1 MSHKNRYSISPV
13 AAAVSAALAA
23 PGAALAQEDGA
34 SDVLDEIIVTATKR
48 ELNVQKIPAS
58 VQALP
63 ESMLKDMGA
72 LNTEDYA
79 RFIPSLSYINFTN
92 DSSVI
97 FRGISTGPSG
107 FIGRTSASIYF
118 DEVSVTGTSQQPD
131 IRLLDVA
138 RVEALAGPQGTLFG
152 ASAQSGTLRIITN
165 QPNPTQ
171 FEASVDA
178 QMRSGSTSD
187 SSYSVTGVLNL
198 PLVEDVFAIRIAVQ
212 TAEDGGYIDNVLGN
226 HPDTWFGYAAGPN
239 YGSYLGRERMEWGTL
254 DNADVVEEN
263 WNTVELLAAR
273 ISARWNINENWSAT
287 LSYHY
292 SESEAQASNDYNPFV
307 GDLQTIA
314 FAQNWSRDEWS
325 VASLTIEADLGFAQ
339 FVSATSFYERVYDY
353 NVDRTIYYKYYFA
366 WGCEDRGDAATFD
379 FATYYWIYEN
389 TSTNRAVYYPRYC
402 VNQPSASGDPSLQT
416 DFVGT
421 GEGPS
426 FQDKF
431 AQEFRL
437 SHQGE
442 KFDWLAG
449 LYFEDSNDDWD
460 AVFMK
465 STSGDYQNTQ
475 SLTFLED
482 FYSTP
487 GNCTAE
493 YVAQG
498 FCAPGTTF
506 PQAQYVWYGEDRT
519 QWKQTAVFGEL
530 TWHINDD
537 VNLTLGGRWFETTND
552 KQILRW
558 HAGYRDAN
566 GTDIGGILQP
576 RSQPGSGGEGI
587 AAGKLSD
594 FVPKVALSWN
604 LSDDKMLYG
613 SYTEGFRPG
622 GTNRLAGNVDYSR
635 TFFPLVWQPDL
646 LKNYEIG
653 AKTRWADNTVQLN
666 VSLFYMD
673 WEDFQTEIVDPSFG
687 ECVDITD
694 PGPCSGGA
702 ALTWVKVV
710 GNAGDAHSSGV
721 EAQFNW
727 VPADGWDIG
736 LNAQWVEAEI
746 DEDLVTDPRKGL
758 GITKGQRLPNVAEFQ
773 GSGWVSYNWPVQ
785 FIQAGEM
792 FFRAQYSYTGDSVNL
807 LIPNKSSANPSHM
820 QAAYGIADFRFGLI
834 SIDDDWRL
842 ELFVN
847 NVADERAE
855 LFQNTGDFEWAFSH
869 STQYDRYHRVYTN
882 RPREYGLRFFKGWGD

>member
-1 MSHKNRYSISPV
+1 MSQTNQYPISPI
-13 AAAVSAALAA
+13 AAAVSAALATPA
-23 PGAALAQEDGA
+23 AALAQEEGA
-34 SDVLDEIIVTATKR
+34 RDSLDEVIVYATKR
-48 ELNVQKIPAS
+48 AENVQDIPS
-58 VQALP
+58 TVQAIP
-63 ESMLKDMGA
+63 ESMLNDMGA

-79 RFIPSLSYINFTN
+79 RFIPSLTYTNFTN
-92 DSSVI
+92 DSTVT
-97 FRGISTGPSG
+97 FRGVSTGASG
-107 FIGRTSASIYF
+107 FIGRTSASVYL
-118 DEVSVTGTSQQPD
+118 DEISVTSTSQQPD
-131 IRLLDVA
+131 IRMMDVA

-165 QPNPTQ
+165 QPDPSK

-178 QMRSGSTSD
+178 QMRSGDTSD
-187 SSYSVTGVLNL
+187 SSYNVEGVLNL
-198 PLVEDVFAIRIAVQ
+198 PLIEDVFAIRIAAH
-212 TAEDGGYIDNVLGN
+212 TGEDGGYIDNVLGN
-226 HPDTWFGYAAGPN
+226 TPDTWFGYVAGPN
-239 YGSYLGRERMEWGTL
+239 YGSYLGRERLEWGTL
-254 DNADVVEEN
+254 DNAAIVEEN
-263 WNTVELLAAR
+263 WNKVEVLAAR
-273 ISARWNINENWSAT
+273 ISARWNINDDWSAT

-292 SESEAQASNDYNPFV
+292 QETEAQAGNDYNPFV

-314 FAQNWSRDEWS
+314 FAPNWSRDRWD

-339 FVSATSFYERVYDY
+339 FISATSFYDRVYDY
-353 NVDRTIYYKYYFA
+353 NVDGTVYYKYYFA
-366 WGCEDRGDAATFD
+366 WGCEDKGPSPAYSA
-379 FATYYWIYEN
+379 YYWDN
-389 TSTNRAVYYPRYC
+389 PLTGRAVYYPRYC
-402 VNQPSASGDPSLQT
+402 IMQPSASGDPTLQS
-416 DFVGT
+416 DYIGVL
-421 GEGPS
+421 EGPS

-442 KFDWLAG
+442 QFDWLAG
-449 LYFEDSNDDWD
+449 LYFEDSNDNWD

-465 STSGDYQNTQ
+465 AQTGDYQNTQ

-482 FYSTP
+482 FYSNP
-487 GNCTAE
+487 ANCTAE

-519 QWKQTAVFGEL
+519 QWEQLAVFGEL

-537 VNLTLGGRWFETTND
+537 LQLTVGGRWFETTND

-576 RSQPGSGGEGI
+576 RSQPGSGGEGV
-587 AAGKLSD
+587 AAGKLSE

-604 LSDDKMLYG
+604 ISDDKMIYG
-613 SYTEGFRPG
+613 TYTEGFRDG

-635 TFFPLVWQPDL
+635 TFFPQVWEPDL

-673 WEDFQTEIVDPSFG
+673 WEDFQAEIVDPSFG
-687 ECVDITD
+687 ECID
-694 PGPCSGGA
+694 PTLPPGTCGPAGS
-702 ALTWVKVV
+702 LPWVQVV

-721 EAQFNW
+721 EAQFAW

-736 LNAQWVEAEI
+736 ANVQFLEAEI
-746 DEDLVTDPRKGL
+746 DEDLITDPRAGQ

-773 GSGWVSYNWPVQ
+773 GSAWASYTWPVQ
-785 FIQAGEM
+785 FVQAGEM
-792 FFRAQYSYTGDSVNL
+792 FLRGQYSYTGDSVNL
-807 LIPNKSSANPSHM
+807 LIPERSGANPSHI
-820 QAAYGIADFRFGLI
+820 QESYGIGDIRLGLI
-834 SIDDDWRL
+834 SNNGDWRL

-847 NVADERAE
+847 NVTDERAQ
-855 LFQNTGDFEWAFSH
+855 LYQNTGDFEWAFSH
-869 STQYDRYHRVYTN
+869 STQYDRFHRVYTN
-882 RPREYGLRFFKGWGD
+882 RPREYGLRYFKGWGD